1 MHPVLKKYNRVNAF
15 GKLLGLKLTVIKP
28 GEVEYRMEIK
38 EEHLSN
44 PMAAHG
50 GAVSAMMDAILGVAA
65 LSLAVEKDKLVS
77 TVEFKLNYY
86 APLKLGD
93 KLLGRGKVTFEG
105 NRLISSEG
113 TIFIENANMEIASK
127 GLGTFNA
134 YPVTKNKMLSYE
146 K

>member
-1 MHPVLKKYNRVNAF
+1 MHAVLKKYNEVNAF
-15 GKLLGLKLTVIKP
+15 GRLLGLELKVIEP

-50 GAVSAMMDAILGVAA
+50 GAISSMMDAILGVAA

-86 APLKLGD
+86 APIKLGD
-93 KLLGRGKVTFEG
+93 KLLGKGKVTFEG

-113 TIFIENANMEIASK
+113 AIYIENEDMKIASK

-134 YPVTKNKMLSYE
+134 YPLAKNSMLEGES
-146 K
+146 